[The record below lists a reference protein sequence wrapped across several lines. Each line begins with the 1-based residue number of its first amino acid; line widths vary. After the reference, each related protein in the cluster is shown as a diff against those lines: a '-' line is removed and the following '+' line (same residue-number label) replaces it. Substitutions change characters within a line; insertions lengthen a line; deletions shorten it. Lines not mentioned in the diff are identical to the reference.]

1 MKKVSLDKVIN
12 ECPVRNW
19 VSIDYWQKK
28 KQSNKNIKQ
37 TEEDV
42 KKDNVSESD
51 TQNYE
56 AERTMEF
63 SNLKGENRELETRE
77 DRVSNFLDPQATI

>member
-1 MKKVSLDKVIN
+1 MRRFTVGQKKVKKVSLDKVIT

-28 KQSNKNIKQ
+28 NIKL
-37 TEEDV
+37 TAEDV

-56 AERTMEF
+56 AERTTEF
-63 SNLKGENRELETRE
+63 SKLKGESRKL
-77 DRVSNFLDPQATI
+77 